1 MLRDP
6 RLIELSREHH
16 IALRLAKRLAGAGTA
31 DGLPAVTS
39 FLRQEKPTL
48 LRHFGDEERDLLPQ
62 LREFGEVALAERL
75 VKEHRDME
83 DLMTRDQDPAALT
96 SLGRMLADHVR
107 FEERELFEV
116 LQKHWAARA

>member
-16 IALRLAKRLAGAGTA
+16 IALRLSKRLAGAGSA
-31 DGLPAVTS
+31 DGLPAATS
-39 FLRQEKPTL
+39 LLRQEKPTL

-62 LREFGEVALAERL
+62 LIDFGEAALAERL

-83 DLMTRDQDPAALT
+83 DLMACDQEPAALA
-96 SLGRMLADHVR
+96 SLGRMLAEHVR

-116 LQKHWAARA
+116 LQKHWADRA